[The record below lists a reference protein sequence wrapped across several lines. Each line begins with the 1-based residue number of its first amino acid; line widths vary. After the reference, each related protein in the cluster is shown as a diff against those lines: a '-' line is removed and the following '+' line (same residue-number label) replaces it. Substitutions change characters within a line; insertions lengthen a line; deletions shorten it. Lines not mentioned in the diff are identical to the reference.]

1 MSSLCL
7 DVKAK
12 LWSVWMT
19 CRQSSL
25 RFFKCSE
32 ASRLLPEYRTSDWQ
46 LSEYLEGWT
55 KNLHSLA
62 AADEEMYSE
71 QYELAAE
78 EVQPEI
84 YFKYISASL
93 INYIAC
99 IVVVELQ
106 GL

>member
-19 CRQSSL
+19 CLQSSL

-84 YFKYISASL
+84 YFKYISA
-93 INYIAC
+93 
-99 IVVVELQ
+99 
-106 GL
+106 